1 MRILDRIAEVRTIG
15 GVPWELPRS
24 LAESLLVNLWKFNI
38 GGPVHPS
45 RQVTGVD
52 SVVQL
57 AALYAAVRIISDGV
71 ASLPLLSYRKDPA
84 GSPQLMPNGPLLDSP
99 SVIDTP
105 YDWLFKCMTSLLLQ
119 GNAWGLITTRSGISA
134 PTGLGY
140 PTTVEWLPPQDISV
154 EDDQQQPYNPM
165 RTRIYYLGR
174 LMNRDEL
181 VHVKAFSIAGRTE
194 AVSPMRAFM
203 HLIGQGKEALD
214 YSYNWFHN
222 GGFPPST
229 FQNLAEEVDEEQAKT
244 IRRRLTDTLRSHE
257 PLVFGRDWDWKPVQV
272 PQNEATFIQAMQ
284 LNAAQI
290 AAIYGVPAERIGG
303 LRGNSLT
310 YSTQEQET
318 LSIITD
324 TLRPWLVRLEQAFSP
339 LLPSTQFCKFNPD
352 ELLKTD
358 LKTRHEIY
366 HLDRQMGYRTV
377 DELRQLDNLP
387 PLDNKIGDDPLPL
400 ELAVAMARTTRA
412 VSKSVGKFVQVLEPV
427 QWHGTVAGQLPPG
440 GEQINPAD
448 TPEAILPGPLPPAG
462 GGGGD
467 SGAGGASTTGEAPAT
482 SSATGGGKADD
493 SQEPGVTFKTE
504 GGRPVPIQNSA
515 EPAAETRTWGPA
527 FEQAPVE
534 WRQFGPPPI
543 KASNTERDL
552 ACRMLLQHKAD
563 GRLLD
568 EEFAERAAAAAKAR
582 TRGQLDVLFSD
593 LPVMRGPFEPPVETR
608 PEPRRMP
615 GLDALAQLELR
626 DLSEDDE
633 VARRQLLVTSNGRVH

>member
-1 MRILDRIAEVRTIG
+1 M
-15 GVPWELPRS
+15 
-24 LAESLLVNLWKFNI
+24 
-38 GGPVHPS
+38 
-45 RQVTGVD
+45 
-52 SVVQL
+52 QL
-57 AALYAAVRIISDGV
+57 AALYAAVRVISDGV
-71 ASLPLLSYRKDPA
+71 ASLPLQSFRKDPA

-105 YDWLFKCMTSLLLQ
+105 YDWLFKCMTSVLLQ

-140 PTTVEWLPPQDISV
+140 PTTVEWLPPQDVTV

-181 VHVKAFSIAGRTE
+181 VHVKAFAIAGRTE
-194 AVSPMRAFM
+194 AISPMRAFM
-203 HLIGQGKEALD
+203 HLIGQGKGALD

-229 FQNLAEEVDEEQAKT
+229 FQNLSEEVDEEQAKT

-257 PLVFGRDWDWKPVQV
+257 PLVFGRDWDWKPVVV

-290 AAIYGVPAERIGG
+290 AAIYGVPPERIGG
-303 LRGNSLT
+303 LRGSSLT
-310 YSTQEQET
+310 YSTQEQES
-318 LSIITD
+318 LSLIVD
-324 TLRPWLVRLEQAFSP
+324 TLRPWLVRLEQAFNP

-352 ELLKTD
+352 EMLKTD
-358 LKTRHEIY
+358 LRTRHEIY
-366 HLDRQMGYRTV
+366 QLDRQMGFRTV
-377 DELRQLDNLP
+377 DELRQIDNLG
-387 PLDNKIGDDPLPL
+387 PLDHNIGQDPLPL
-400 ELAVAMARTTRA
+400 ELSVAMARTTRA
-412 VSKSVGKFVQVLEPV
+412 VSKDVGKYVQVLEPV
-427 QWHGTVAGQLPPG
+427 QWHGAVTGQLPPG
-440 GEQINPAD
+440 GEQINPGQV
-448 TPEAILPGPLPPAG
+448 PEKILPGPPPGSEAG
-462 GGGGD
+462 GGGS
-467 SGAGGASTTGEAPAT
+467 SGGGGGSQAGEAPTKAE
-482 SSATGGGKADD
+482 TGSGKSDD

-504 GGRPVPIQNSA
+504 GGRPVPIQNSR

-543 KASNTERDL
+543 KASNTERNL
-552 ACRMLLQHKAD
+552 ANRLLLQHQMD
-563 GRLLD
+563 GRLLA

-582 TRGQLDVLFSD
+582 TRGQLDVLFAD
-593 LPVMRGPFEPPVETR
+593 LPVMRGAFEPPVETR
-608 PEPRRMP
+608 PEPRCMP

-633 VARRQLLVTSNGRVH
+633 VARRQLLVTTNGRVH

>member
-1 MRILDRIAEVRTIG
+1 VKLVDRIAEARTIG
-15 GVPWELPRS
+15 GVPWEPWR
-24 LAESLLVNLWKFNI
+24 NPYWKFNI

-57 AALYAAVRIISDGV
+57 AALYAAVRVISDGV
-71 ASLPLLSYRKDPA
+71 ASLPLQSYRKDPS

-119 GNAWGLITTRSGISA
+119 GNAWGLITTRSGITA

-154 EDDQQQPYNPM
+154 EDDQQQPYNPL
-165 RTRIYYLGR
+165 RTRVYYLGR
-174 LMNRDEL
+174 LMDRDQL
-181 VHVKAFSIAGRTE
+181 VHVKAFSVAGRTE

-229 FQNLAEEVDEEQAKT
+229 FQNLAEEVSEEQAKT

-257 PLVFGRDWDWKPVQV
+257 PLVFGRDWDWKPVVV

-290 AAIYGVPAERIGG
+290 AAIYGVPPERIGG
-303 LRGNSLT
+303 LRGSSLT

-318 LSIITD
+318 LSLIVD
-324 TLRPWLVRLEQAFSP
+324 TLRPWLVRLEQAFNP
-339 LLPSTQFCKFNPD
+339 LLPSTQFCKFNAD
-352 ELLKTD
+352 EMLKTD
-358 LKTRHEIY
+358 LKTRHQIY
-366 HLDRQMGYRTV
+366 QVDRQMGFRTV
-377 DELRQLDNLP
+377 DELRQLDNLG
-387 PLDNKIGDDPLPL
+387 PLDHNIGQDPLPL
-400 ELAVAMARTTRA
+400 ELSVAMARTTRA
-412 VSKSVGKFVQVLEPV
+412 VSKDVGKFVQVLEPV
-427 QWHGTVAGQLPPG
+427 QWHGTVTGQLPAK
-440 GEQINPAD
+440 GEQINPAA
-448 TPEAILPGPLPPAG
+448 TPEKILPGPAPAG
-462 GGGGD
+462 TGGGAGGA
-467 SGAGGASTTGEAPAT
+467 GAGGASQTGEAPTTASGG
-482 SSATGGGKADD
+482 SSGGGGDD
-493 SQEPGVTFKTE
+493 EAQEPGTTFVTE
-504 GGRPVPIQNSA
+504 GGRPVPIQHSR
-515 EPAAETRTWGPA
+515 EPGAETRTWGPA
-527 FEQAPVE
+527 FEPAPVE

-568 EEFAERAAAAAKAR
+568 DEFAERAAAAAKAR

-608 PEPRRMP
+608 PEPRHLP
-615 GLDALAQLELR
+615 GSDALAQLELR

-633 VARRQLLVTSNGRVH
+633 VARRQLLVTTNGRVH